1 MKMAQDRPSL
11 PTPFSC
17 HPEPKAKDLVPE
29 WEVSQRRSPDPSL
42 RFAPF
47 RMTSHGLSWKP
58 RQTCLA
64 LIVWILLLLVVS
76 CAKKNGQT
84 NTSADPKVTTL
95 GSIEVT
101 ARLEEIR
108 GGLINDPLYDYA
120 HVMKY
125 KVLQVHR
132 GKVDKDIIYIGHYN
146 PAKPRDAV
154 ADARVQQIGGNVKQ
168 FRVGDIHHMALE
180 VPIDDYYMGGII
192 NKYFG
197 EVNDPIYWAVWTNKA
212 VK

>member
-1 MKMAQDRPSL
+1 MKVI
-11 PTPFSC
+11 
-17 HPEPKAKDLVPE
+17 LV
-29 WEVSQRRSPDPSL
+29 
-42 RFAPF
+42 
-47 RMTSHGLSWKP
+47 MTLS
-58 RQTCLA
+58 LA
-64 LIVWILLLLVVS
+64 LLLGAS
-76 CAKKNGQT
+76 CAKKTEKTDAG
-84 NTSADPKVTTL
+84 ADPKMTTL

-101 ARLEEIR
+101 AQLEEIR
-108 GGLINDPLYDYA
+108 GDLINDPLYDYA

-132 GKVDKDIIYIGHYN
+132 GKVDKDTIYVGHYN

-168 FRVGDIHHMALE
+168 FRVGDVHHMALE